1 MKPTRDKSSRLALTI
16 EEGRRLQRFL
26 DDSLIRNV
34 LDEMHQDAI
43 EAMIEAASDEDR
55 RNQAYMLRV
64 IRQFR
69 ATIAD
74 KAKAGERAVK
84 VVDQQTQRT
93 A

>member
-16 EEGRRLQRFL
+16 EDGRRLQRFL
-26 DDSLIRNV
+26 DDSLIKTV
-34 LDEMHQDAI
+34 LDDMHDDAI
-43 EAMIEAASDEDR
+43 EAMINAASDEDR
-55 RNQAYMLRV
+55 RTQAFLIKI

-69 ATIAD
+69 ATLAD

-84 VVDQQTQRT
+84 VIDQQTRT

>member
-26 DDSLIRNV
+26 DDSLIKTV
-34 LDEMHQDAI
+34 LDDMHQDAI

-84 VVDQQTQRT
+84 VVDQQTQRFS
-93 A
+93 